1 MFFPLLALR
10 VRDGIVQRK
19 EVHDRFG
26 FFQCQGES
34 QIVKR
39 IAFEDG
45 SELLVDQ
52 LECPCLVRSPLPT
65 SARATPGLSAAT
77 TGTPDSK
84 SETNHDN
91 GHLHYSRTSLLVV
104 DRFTLDSTTPS
115 LWRVGSKP
123 SSESAFLF

>member
-1 MFFPLLALR
+1 MFFPLFALR

-26 FFQCQGES
+26 FVQCQGES

-52 LECPCLVRSPLPT
+52 LECPYLRRIEL
-65 SARATPGLSAAT
+65 
-77 TGTPDSK
+77 
-84 SETNHDN
+84 
-91 GHLHYSRTSLLVV
+91 
-104 DRFTLDSTTPS
+104 
-115 LWRVGSKP
+115 
-123 SSESAFLF
+123 